1 MVCIFFVAGADAGTT
16 VLGSMSAGGALY
28 PSRAI
33 KHTWGEIMAGMA
45 AIPLFAG
52 SGGIDAFQQ
61 GPVQGAAK
69 GLS

>member
-1 MVCIFFVAGADAGTT
+1 M
-16 VLGSMSAGGALY
+16 GSMSAGGALY

-52 SGGIDAFQQ
+52 SGGIDAIQQ